1 MEHSTTGV
9 EDAIRAAGNQASLG
23 NALGVTQ
30 QTVSLWLK
38 AGYVPNEHIV
48 AIETLYGVPRAKL
61 INPRLA
67 SLIELPSESTGG
79 EL

>member
-1 MEHSTTGV
+1 MEVTTTGI
-9 EDAIRAAGNQASLG
+9 EDAIKAAGNQAKLG
-23 NALGVTQ
+23 DALGVTQ

-48 AIETLYGVPRAKL
+48 PIEARFGIPRGRL

-67 SLIELPSESTGG
+67 ALIDLPGDTEGG

>member
-1 MEHSTTGV
+1 METTTTGI
-9 EDAIRAAGNQASLG
+9 EDAITAAGSQAKLG
-23 NALGVTQ
+23 EALGVTQ

-48 AIETLYGVPRAKL
+48 PIEAQFGIPRNRL

-67 SLIELPSESTGG
+67 DLVALPIESEGG

>member
-1 MEHSTTGV
+1 MTTGV
-9 EDAIRAAGNQASLG
+9 EMAIAAAGSQAELG
-23 NALGVTQ
+23 KALGVTQ

-48 AIETLYGVPRAKL
+48 PIEAMFAVPRNKL

-67 SLIELPSESTGG
+67 ALVDLPTGSEGAD
-79 EL
+79 L